1 PVFSICSVVSVFTI
15 CSVVSIF
22 AICSV
27 VSVFA
32 IFTVVSVFA
41 IFTVV
46 SVFAIFT
53 VVSVFAIAWFLFYF
67 IHNYS
72 TSDCH
77 LIPSLIYYCI
87 RYFIFPWLFCV
98 DLTRNLNIIRY
109 ITINVIFCSCTW
121 ILYVSPTSSS
131 IGLSPFSVITGS
143 VMSSSVSSST
153 VTVVITLSS
162 GGVQATVKSIG
173 D

>member
-1 PVFSICSVVSVFTI
+1 FSSLSLLSLVSICSLMSVCAIFSALSVFSICSVVSFFSICSVVSVFTI

-109 ITINVIFCSCTW
+109 ITINVIFCSCTRLLIRFSNFKFHW
-121 ILYVSPTSSS
+121 I
-131 IGLSPFSVITGS
+131 IT
-143 VMSSSVSSST
+143 
-153 VTVVITLSS
+153 I
-162 GGVQATVKSIG
+162 
-173 D
+173 